1 MFAATN
7 TWMGDRLGIKRVCEE
22 REEGRVVQNLS
33 LKLVRSGAIL

>member
-22 REEGRVVQNLS
+22 REEGKGS
-33 LKLVRSGAIL
+33 SKFIS